1 MYLVLFLKL
10 GASVG
15 NASNNFVKDSP
26 CLTSRQMK
34 ESSSRGHIKE
44 IHGILVKTHVKMLKK
59 YRVLNDKVRASDD
72 EVIKMSSCRAK
83 RLLFFLFKR

>member
-1 MYLVLFLKL
+1 MN
-10 GASVG
+10 ASVG

-44 IHGILVKTHVKMLKK
+44 IHGILIKTHVKMLKK
-59 YRVLNDKVRASDD
+59 YRVLNGKVKANGD
-72 EVIKMSSCRAK
+72 EVIKMSP
-83 RLLFFLFKR
+83 